1 MDNPSLTELLLRI
14 INNTLK
20 HFKLAAFIVI
30 VPTIIVFILVMWV
43 IKPTYSS
50 SAIVTP
56 PSSQSSMGNISSL
69 LGAGMG
75 AMGSLLG
82 FSSNDDDANAVWT
95 ILNSWEIHN
104 QVIDQFD
111 LVNHYEFDGKFHA
124 DLLKKF
130 RKNFS
135 LSSNKENMFEITIK
149 DKDYKKAT
157 RMVEFVL
164 QKADS
169 AFNYFKTT
177 QARLSREYFESRI
190 ALCLHDIDSLQQE
203 FIAFQKDNNFY
214 EPTAQI
220 EGTLTYLGQ
229 IQILKEEVNIERS
242 YEKLRRGEDT
252 KKYDELTKR
261 SRTID
266 QSLNKVLSGKQE
278 NVGLLSLKKTPD
290 LVARYLRMEEE
301 IKVQV
306 ALYKVLR
313 QQSEQLRIEEAK
325 TLKNL
330 HVLQP
335 PWENDKK
342 ISPRRGLIL
351 MFTVFVFTFMAL
363 IICNFISFVENERQ
377 RKTILAVEWEKFC
390 KYICFWQK

>member
-1 MDNPSLTELLLRI
+1 MDNPSLTELFLRVV
-14 INNTLK
+14 NNTLK
-20 HFKLAAFIVI
+20 HFKLAAFIVV
-30 VPTIIVFILVMWV
+30 VPTIIVFILVVWV

-50 SAIVTP
+50 NAIVTP
-56 PSSQSSMGNISSL
+56 PSSQSSMGNISGL
-69 LGAGMG
+69 LGSGMG

-82 FSSNDDDANAVWT
+82 FSSNDEDANAVWT

-124 DLLKKF
+124 DLLKTF

-135 LSSNKENMFEITIK
+135 LSSNNENMFEITIK

-157 RMVEFVL
+157 RMVEFIL

-177 QARLSREYFESRI
+177 QARLSREYFETRI

-229 IQILKEEVNIERS
+229 IQTLKEEVNIERS

-261 SRTID
+261 FRTID

-290 LVARYLRMEEE
+290 LVAKYLRMEEE

-351 MFTVFVFTFMAL
+351 IFTVFVFTFIAL
-363 IICNFISFVENERQ
+363 IIGNFLSFVENERQ
-377 RKTILAVEWEKFC
+377 RESHFATEWNKFL
-390 KYICFWQK
+390 KYICFWHK

>member
-1 MDNPSLTELLLRI
+1 MDNPSLTELFLRVV
-14 INNTLK
+14 NNTLK
-20 HFKLAAFIVI
+20 HFKLAAFIVV
-30 VPTIIVFILVMWV
+30 VPTIIVFILVVWV

-50 SAIVTP
+50 NAIVTP
-56 PSSQSSMGNISSL
+56 PSSQSSMGNISGL
-69 LGAGMG
+69 LGSGMG

-104 QVIDQFD
+104 QVIEQFD

-124 DLLKKF
+124 DLLKTF

-135 LSSNKENMFEITIK
+135 LSSNNENMFEITIK

-203 FIAFQKDNNFY
+203 FIKFQKENNFY

-229 IQILKEEVNIERS
+229 IQTLKEEVNIERS

-290 LVARYLRMEEE
+290 LVAKYLRMEEE

-351 MFTVFVFTFMAL
+351 IFTVFVFTFIAL
-363 IICNFISFVENERQ
+363 IIGNFLSFVENERQ
-377 RKTILAVEWEKFC
+377 RESHFATEWNKFL
-390 KYICFWQK
+390 KYICFWHK

>member
-1 MDNPSLTELLLRI
+1 
-14 INNTLK
+14 
-20 HFKLAAFIVI
+20 
-30 VPTIIVFILVMWV
+30 
-43 IKPTYSS
+43 
-50 SAIVTP
+50 
-56 PSSQSSMGNISSL
+56 
-69 LGAGMG
+69 
-75 AMGSLLG
+75 
-82 FSSNDDDANAVWT
+82 
-95 ILNSWEIHN
+95 
-104 QVIDQFD
+104 
-111 LVNHYEFDGKFHA
+111 
-124 DLLKKF
+124 
-130 RKNFS
+130 
-135 LSSNKENMFEITIK
+135 MFEITIK

-157 RMVEFVL
+157 RMVEFIL

-177 QARLSREYFESRI
+177 QARLSREYFETRI

-242 YEKLRRGEDT
+242 YEKLRRGEDS

-290 LVARYLRMEEE
+290 LVAKYLRMEEE

-330 HVLQP
+330 HVLQS

-351 MFTVFVFTFMAL
+351 MFTVFVFTFMH
-363 IICNFISFVENERQ
+363 
-377 RKTILAVEWEKFC
+377 
-390 KYICFWQK
+390 

>member
-1 MDNPSLTELLLRI
+1 MDNPSLTELFLRVV
-14 INNTLK
+14 NNTLK
-20 HFKLAAFIVI
+20 HFKLAAFIVV
-30 VPTIIVFILVMWV
+30 VPTIIVFILVVWV

-50 SAIVTP
+50 NAIVTP
-56 PSSQSSMGNISSL
+56 PSSQSSMGNISGL
-69 LGAGMG
+69 LGSGMG

-104 QVIDQFD
+104 QVIEQFD

-124 DLLKKF
+124 DLLKTF

-135 LSSNKENMFEITIK
+135 LSANDENMFEITIK

-157 RMVEFVL
+157 RMVEFIL

-203 FIAFQKDNNFY
+203 FIKFQKENNFY
-214 EPTAQI
+214 EPMSQI

-229 IQILKEEVNIERS
+229 IQTLKEEVNIERS

-290 LVARYLRMEEE
+290 LVAKYLRMEEE

-351 MFTVFVFTFMAL
+351 IFTVFVFTFIAL
-363 IICNFISFVENERQ
+363 IIGNFLSFVENERQ
-377 RKTILAVEWEKFC
+377 RESHFATEWNKFL
-390 KYICFWQK
+390 KYICFWHK